1 MLQERYRIVE
11 HVGKGGMGSV
21 YKAVYTTQAFS
32 TTYAIKVTQADTSQT
47 HISKAFES
55 EANLLAQ
62 LRHPALPRVADYFV
76 QNDQLFLVMDFI
88 EGADLATLLEQ
99 RGAPFP
105 VDDVL
110 GWADKLLDALEYLH
124 TQDPPIIHRDI
135 KPQNLKLDPQG
146 NLYLLDFG
154 LAKGAEGTLL
164 SGYTAHYA
172 PLEQFQGLGTDA
184 RGDIYSLAATLHHLL
199 TNVDPRGATMRA
211 SVVLSGGEKQ
221 DPQKPAHEL
230 NPQVPESISTV
241 LTRAMAIQPEKRYNN
256 TTEMRV
262 ALHDAQ
268 NQTGFIP
275 PPEPPSK
282 DATQFIPPPSQPG
295 PIPGTQRLDPPDSA
309 STPKPPPPT
318 RKPPVILGVV
328 LLLLLLVGGGGAAW
342 YSGFIFNG
350 EDNGENGS
358 ATATVEAPA
367 PANDTTEAQPTT
379 TVVPPPT
386 TNSQIVFV
394 SDRDGS
400 QDIFIMDAD
409 GANPTNLTSSPAA
422 DETEPALSPD
432 GTRIAFEEN
441 DDIVVINTDG
451 SNRTNLT
458 GGQGENESP
467 TWSPASDR
475 IAFVSDD
482 LLTVMNADG
491 SGRTPIS
498 DEPGSYDDLD
508 WSPTGEQ
515 LVFERDAEIFV
526 INLDGSGLT
535 NLSNT
540 DARDVE
546 PAWSPDGSQIA
557 FASDR
562 EANSFDVFV
571 MNAGGR
577 SVSRV
582 TEHPATDRAP
592 TWSPDGTQMA
602 FRSGRDRG
610 NPEIYVMNT
619 DGSNQTN
626 LTNTPEADDTNPVW
640 AP

>member
-1 MLQERYRIVE
+1 MLQDRYRIVE

-21 YKAVYTTQAFS
+21 YKAIYTTQAFS
-32 TTYAIKVTQADTSQT
+32 TTYAIKVTQTDTSQA

-62 LRHPALPRVADYFV
+62 LRHPALPRVADYFT
-76 QNDQLFLVMDFI
+76 QNDRLFLVMDFI

-105 VDDVL
+105 VDNVL
-110 GWADKLLDALEYLH
+110 RWADKLLDALEYLH
-124 TQDPPIIHRDI
+124 SQNPPIIHRDI
-135 KPQNLKLDPQG
+135 KPQNLKLDSQG

-154 LAKGAEGTLL
+154 LAKGAQGTLL

-184 RGDIYSLAATLHHLL
+184 RGDIYSLAVTLHHLL
-199 TNVDPRGATMRA
+199 TNVDPQGVTTRA
-211 SVVLSGGEKQ
+211 SAVLGGGEEQ

-230 NPQVPESISTV
+230 NSQVPETISNV
-241 LTRAMAIQPEKRYNN
+241 LTRAMAIRPEERYDSAA
-256 TTEMRV
+256 EMRA
-262 ALHDAQ
+262 ALRAA
-268 NQTGFIP
+268 T
-275 PPEPPSK
+275 PSVPSPG
-282 DATQFIPPPSQPG
+282 ATHVVSKPPSQPD
-295 PIPGTQRLDPPDSA
+295 PVPGTQRLDPPGS
-309 STPKPPPPT
+309 PVPQKPPSPS

-342 YSGFIFNG
+342 FLGLIPGNNG
-350 EDNGENGS
+350 NGENGS
-358 ATATVEAPA
+358 ATATVEATA
-367 PANDTTEAQPTT
+367 PTNSTSGAEPT

-386 TNSQIVFV
+386 ANSRIVFV
-394 SDRDGS
+394 SNRDGN
-400 QDIFIMDAD
+400 QDIFIMDVD
-409 GANPTNLTSSPAA
+409 GANPVNLTGGSPT
-422 DETEPALSPD
+422 DETEPDVSPD
-432 GTRIAFEEN
+432 GTRIAFEAD
-441 DDIVVINTDG
+441 DDIVVINLDG
-451 SNRTNLT
+451 SNQTNLT

-467 TWSPASDR
+467 TWSPTGER
-475 IAFVSDD
+475 LAFVSDD

-491 SGRTPIS
+491 SERTPIS

-515 LVFERDAEIFV
+515 LVFELDAEIYV
-526 INLDGSGLT
+526 INLDGSNRLNLT
-535 NLSNT
+535 NNP

-577 SVSRV
+577 SLSRI

-602 FRSGRDRG
+602 FRAGRDRG
-610 NPEIYVMNT
+610 NPEIYVMNA
-619 DGSNQTN
+619 DGSNQAN
-626 LTNTPEADDTNPVW
+626 LTNAPEADDTNPVW
-640 AP
+640 SP

>member
-1 MLQERYRIVE
+1 MLVPGTVLQERYRIVE

-32 TTYAIKVTQADTSQT
+32 TIYAIKVTQADTSQA

-62 LRHPALPRVADYFV
+62 LRHPALPRVADYFT
-76 QNDQLFLVMDFI
+76 QDDRLFLVMDFI

-99 RGAPFP
+99 RAAPFP
-105 VDDVL
+105 VDEVL
-110 GWADKLLDALEYLH
+110 GWADKLLDALKYLH
-124 TQDPPIIHRDI
+124 SQNPPVIHRDI

-154 LAKGAEGTLL
+154 LAKGAEGTLI

-184 RGDIYSLAATLHHLL
+184 RGDIYSLAVTLHHLL
-199 TNVDPRGATMRA
+199 TNVDPQGVTTRA
-211 SVVLSGGEKQ
+211 SAVLSGGEKK

-230 NPQVPESISTV
+230 NPQVSESISNV
-241 LTRAMAIQPEKRYNN
+241 LARAMEIRPEERYSSAA
-256 TTEMRV
+256 EMHA
-262 ALHDAQ
+262 ALHAAQ
-268 NQTGFIP
+268 YKTEFIP
-275 PPEPPSK
+275 PPKPPT
-282 DATQFIPPPSQPG
+282 DDDTQFIPPP
-295 PIPGTQRLDPPDSA
+295 
-309 STPKPPPPT
+309 PPPPPS
-318 RKPPVILGVV
+318 RKKSAFPPAIIGVV
-328 LLLLLLVGGGGAAW
+328 VVLLLLVGGAGAAW
-342 YSGFIFNG
+342 YLGVIPGNG
-350 EDNGENGS
+350 NDGENGS
-358 ATATVEAPA
+358 ATATVEATA
-367 PANDTTEAQPTT
+367 PAGNTTEAQPTT
-379 TVVPPPT
+379 VAPPPT
-386 TNSQIVFV
+386 ANSQIVFV

-409 GANPTNLTSSPAA
+409 GANPTNLTSSSAA

-458 GGQGENESP
+458 SGQGENESP
-467 TWSPASDR
+467 TWSPSSDR

-491 SGRTPIS
+491 SERTPIS

-515 LVFERDAEIFV
+515 LVFELDAEIFV

-610 NPEIYVMNT
+610 NPEIYVMNA